1 MGLPDYIQIKLS
13 NLDLGG
19 TNQYH
24 LLTVAFA
31 EDVFGAKEYIIKL
44 SCLVRLYSFKI
55 FYLEFILLW

>member
-19 TNQYH
+19 TNQYQ

-31 EDVFGAKEYIIKL
+31 DVFDAKQYIIQ
-44 SCLVRLYSFKI
+44 
-55 FYLEFILLW
+55 